1 MKFDHHCLAGEKQ
14 SFSRPCLMHYA
25 FILCPLFL
33 HFHGHLNA
41 KLIVCQGP
49 NKVPLKLFVGLDH
62 DQFVKPSNL
71 ITTNW
76 TRNDHIQGHVVV
88 WSLGGSMPVQVKI

>member
-1 MKFDHHCLAGEKQ
+1 MGAAFKRERPEFGILLYLCGIHRQLCFYYLAGQKQ
-14 SFSRPCLMHYA
+14 YFLRPCLMLYA

-49 NKVPLKLFVGLDH
+49 NKVPLKLLVGYCH
-62 DQFVKPSNL
+62 D
-71 ITTNW
+71 
-76 TRNDHIQGHVVV
+76 
-88 WSLGGSMPVQVKI
+88 

>member
-1 MKFDHHCLAGEKQ
+1 MKFDHHYLAGEKQ
-14 SFSRPCLMHYA
+14 SFSRPCLMHDS

-49 NKVPLKLFVGLDH
+49 NKVPLKLLVGLDH
-62 DQFVKPSNL
+62 D
-71 ITTNW
+71 
-76 TRNDHIQGHVVV
+76 
-88 WSLGGSMPVQVKI
+88 